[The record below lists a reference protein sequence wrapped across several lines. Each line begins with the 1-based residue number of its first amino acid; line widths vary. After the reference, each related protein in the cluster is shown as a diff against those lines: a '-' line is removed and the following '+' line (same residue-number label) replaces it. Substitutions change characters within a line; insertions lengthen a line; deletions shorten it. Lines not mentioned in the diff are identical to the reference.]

1 MLPEIKI
8 HTTMKGTRYALFAQQ
23 EIISDEIRKT
33 GYWNVYNLEIADI
46 ILQRNRGKKNLRV
59 LDVGAGQGSF
69 TIPLAEKYNNY
80 LFDSFEPVPALNSQ
94 LNTNVLLNRLY
105 NVRCHRN
112 GLSDK
117 TEIIDHFIFDLSSIN
132 HGSFALFTD
141 SYVKRGIPIPN
152 EVDVYD
158 LRRLDDYRFGQVELI
173 KITVSGMELEVL
185 RGAVKTIEQNK
196 NPPLMIECWNADWY
210 ADRKKEMLDLVKQYG
225 YKQILLRRDFIF
237 ALNDFDLMKAIEKR
251 INEQIPGTLVM
262 FK

>member
-8 HTTMKGTRYALFAQQ
+8 HTTQKGTRYALFAQQ
-23 EIISDEIRKT
+23 EIISDEIRRT

-46 ILQRNRGKKNLRV
+46 ILQGKKNLRV

-69 TIPLAEKYNNY
+69 TIPLAEKYEGH

-94 LNTNVLLNRLY
+94 LNANVLLNRLY

-117 TEIIDHFIFDLSSIN
+117 TEIIDHCIFDLASMN
-132 HGSFALFTD
+132 HGSFALFTG
-141 SYVKRGIPIPN
+141 SYVNRSIPIPN

-158 LRRLDDYRFGQVELI
+158 LRQVDDYRFGQVGLI

-185 RGAVKTIEQNK
+185 RGAAKTIEQNK
-196 NPPLMIECWNADWY
+196 NPPLMIECWGAEWY

-225 YKQILLRRDFIF
+225 YKQVLLRRDFIF
-237 ALNDFDLMKAIEKR
+237 ALSDFDLTKAIEKR
-251 INEQIPGTLVM
+251 INEQVPGSMVM